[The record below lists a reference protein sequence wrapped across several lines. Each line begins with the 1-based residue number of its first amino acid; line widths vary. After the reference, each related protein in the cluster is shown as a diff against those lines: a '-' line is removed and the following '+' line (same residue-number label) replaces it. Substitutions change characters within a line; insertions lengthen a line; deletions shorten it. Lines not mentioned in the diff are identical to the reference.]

1 MKRRATLVALAPQL
15 IAVVDVADKS
25 GLFVRPAE
33 GGKPADP
40 VPPVRPVP
48 GD

>member
-15 IAVVDVADKS
+15 IAVVDAADKS
-25 GLFVRPAE
+25 GLFVRRGE
-33 GGKPADP
+33 GGKPADVVSP
-40 VPPVRPVP
+40 ARPVQ